1 MNEDFLNENE
11 EKELAKFL
19 CFIKYIG
26 IESDGFHSYEFFFT
40 HALDIFWGDDF
51 SEKPACFCEEL
62 IPYSDT
68 YDDVIKIKLNFKLD
82 LIQNSTAFSIQDCID
97 HCVALAYENIDDKEY
112 PEDGRIVFQFG
123 EPFETVEDILARRHC
138 FF

>member
-51 SEKPACFCEEL
+51 SPFKHFFRQGAGGGLFVRSAQKAPLPSPPTPPSLPHSHATAGNCGECRKSHTPQ
-62 IPYSDT
+62 
-68 YDDVIKIKLNFKLD
+68 KL
-82 LIQNSTAFSIQDCID
+82 Q
-97 HCVALAYENIDDKEY
+97 
-112 PEDGRIVFQFG
+112 
-123 EPFETVEDILARRHC
+123 ARH
-138 FF
+138 FPGSP